1 MVLMNWAQQFS
12 ALAELDGAEWDA
24 LHEQL
29 REAWQEDYAAAFVD
43 VAIGRGWK
51 DEDAA
56 SWLDSDTARE
66 AYLEASR
73 FDWSPERTAEADVI
87 GCEELPGASCTRA

>member
-1 MVLMNWAQQFS
+1 MVWMNWAQQFS

-29 REAWQEDYAAAFVD
+29 REAWLADYAAAFVD
-43 VAIGRGWK
+43 IAARRGWK
-51 DEDAA
+51 DEDAV
-56 SWLDSDTARE
+56 SWLDSDTARA

-73 FDWSPERTAEADVI
+73 FDWSPERTAEAEVI
-87 GCEELPGASCTRA
+87 GCEKRPRLPD

>member
-12 ALAELDGAEWDA
+12 ALAKLDGVEWDA

-29 REAWQEDYAAAFVD
+29 REAWLADYAAAFVD
-43 VAIGRGWK
+43 ISARRGWK
-51 DEDAA
+51 DEDAM
-56 SWLDSDTARE
+56 SWLDGDIARE
-66 AYLEASR
+66 AYLQAFR

-87 GCEELPGASCTRA
+87 RCEVRP